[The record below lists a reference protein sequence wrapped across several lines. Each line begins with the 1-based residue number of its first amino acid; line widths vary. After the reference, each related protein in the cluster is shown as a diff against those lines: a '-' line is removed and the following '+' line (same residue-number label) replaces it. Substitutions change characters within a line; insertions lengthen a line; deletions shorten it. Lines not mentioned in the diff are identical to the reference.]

1 GAVYAA
7 LGLGLVLVHRSSG
20 VVNFAHGAMAMLV
33 TYAFV
38 ELRPDLG
45 LWPALAASVVA
56 AAALGLV
63 VHVLVFRPLRTA
75 PALARVVASVGLL
88 ATLQAL
94 AVLWFG
100 ADSRPV
106 PSLLPNRPVAL
117 LVVPALAAALAGRL
131 SSFGATVAAALGLG
145 MAQSAM
151 LKLQDDVSWIPRAG
165 VREALPL
172 VLIVAALALGAGR
185 SLGRGAPV
193 ERPLPL

>member
-1 GAVYAA
+1 MYAA
-7 LGLGLVLVHRSSG
+7 LGLGLVLVHRASG

-45 LWPALAASVVA
+45 LWLALAVSVVA

-100 ADSRPV
+100 AESRPV
-106 PSLLPNRPVAL
+106 PSLLPNRPVAVL
-117 LVVPALAAALAGRL
+117 GVDVPRDRLLLAGLVVLAGV
-131 SSFGATVAAALGLG
+131 GPVG
-145 MAQSAM
+145 
-151 LKLQDDVSWIPRAG
+151 
-165 VREALPL
+165 ALPL
-172 VLIVAALALGAGR
+172 HPLRPGQPGHGRGPDGVGHARLVAGHGLGRQLGAWPACWPAWAA
-185 SLGRGAPV
+185 SSSAP
-193 ERPLPL
+193 